1 MLSLGL
7 LSEGKQL
14 MASRH
19 LEEYI
24 WMQAL
29 AEQLGSETEKFMPA
43 FMEFQDQVLATGAL
57 SNHIKQL
64 MALTIVIVM
73 RCDKCIDIYLRNA
86 LKAGATRDEIL
97 EAIGVAM
104 LMGGAPVIA
113 YASEAL
119 DALNQL

>member
-1 MLSLGL
+1 
-7 LSEGKQL
+7 

-19 LEEYI
+19 LEQTI

-29 AEQLGSETEKFMPA
+29 TEQLGSETEKFMSP
-43 FMEFQDQVLATGAL
+43 FVEFQERVLATGAL
-57 SNHIKQL
+57 SNHINQL

-73 RCDKCIDIYLRNA
+73 CCDNCIDTYVRDA
-86 LKAGATRDEIL
+86 LKAGATRNEIL
-97 EAIGVAM
+97 ETIGVAM

-113 YASEAL
+113 YGSEAL

>member
-1 MLSLGL
+1 
-7 LSEGKQL
+7 
-14 MASRH
+14 
-19 LEEYI
+19 
-24 WMQAL
+24 
-29 AEQLGSETEKFMPA
+29 
-43 FMEFQDQVLATGAL
+43 
-57 SNHIKQL
+57 

-73 RCDKCIDIYLRNA
+73 RCDKCIDTYVRDA

>member
-1 MLSLGL
+1 MVS
-7 LSEGKQL
+7 K
-14 MASRH
+14 H
-19 LEEYI
+19 LEQTI

-29 AEQLGSETEKFMPA
+29 AEQLGSEAEKFMST
-43 FMEFQDQVLATGAL
+43 FVEFQERVLATGAM

-64 MALTIVIVM
+64 MALAIVLVM
-73 RCDKCIDIYLRNA
+73 GRGDCIDIYVREA

-97 EAIGVAM
+97 ETIGVAM

-113 YASEAL
+113 YGSQAL

>member
-1 MLSLGL
+1 
-7 LSEGKQL
+7 

-19 LEEYI
+19 LEQYI

-29 AEQLGSETEKFMPA
+29 TENLGSETEKFMPA

-73 RCDKCIDIYLRNA
+73 RCDKCIDTYVRDA